1 MPNLKSQQY
10 SQKAFE
16 CVKKH
21 VQTLSL
27 EEQKK
32 YKTFAKRFPALIH
45 TCGLAQTI
53 AFANS
58 KKEYKHNFEDLQQ
71 VLGNNNLIKDSQE
84 KPVLEYL
91 RLSRDALAA
100 TGWLKKYAE
109 AQIED

>member
-10 SQKAFE
+10 SQKSFE
-16 CVKKH
+16 CIKKR
-21 VQTLSL
+21 VDEKNVDL
-27 EEQKK
+27 KK
-32 YKTFAKRFPALIH
+32 YKTFAKRFPTLIH
-45 TCGLAQTI
+45 TCGLAQAI

-58 KKEYKHNFEDLQQ
+58 KNEYKSNFEDLQK
-71 VLGNNNLIKDSQE
+71 VLANNNLIKDSQE

-91 RLSRDALAA
+91 RLSREALVA